1 MIAGLSGIIAEKL
14 DKSVVLDVHGVR
26 YEVHLSMSGLGS
38 MPKLGEHVDLWTR
51 LVPSEDSMTL
61 YGFGTYPEQQLFDLL
76 VTVTGVG
83 PKLALNIL
91 SAGPVNEIVSA
102 IANEKPEY
110 FLKVTRLGKKTA
122 SKLILDLQSKVE
134 ALFPNSQVPG
144 AHGDVA
150 NLAALTAREDIA
162 LQALV
167 ELGYNIAQA
176 KSALAEVTATDPS
189 ARVKE
194 ALQKLG
200 SAASVT
206 H

>member
-1 MIAGLSGIIAEKL
+1 MIAGLSGIVTEKL
-14 DKSVVLDVHGVR
+14 DKSVVVDVRGVR
-26 YEVHLSMSGLGS
+26 YEVHMSLSGLGS
-38 MPKLGEHVDLWTR
+38 LPNLGQPVELWTR

-76 VTVTGVG
+76 LTVTGVG

-91 SAGPVNEIVSA
+91 NAGPVSEIVSA
-102 IANEKPEY
+102 ISNEKPEY

-122 SKLILDLQSKVE
+122 TKLILDLKSKVD
-134 ALFPNSQVPG
+134 ATFPNAQVPG
-144 AHGDVA
+144 AAPRSLSD
-150 NLAALTAREDIA
+150 LTNRDDIA

-167 ELGYNIAQA
+167 ELGYQVSQA
-176 KSALAEVTATDPS
+176 KAALAEVTATDPS

-200 SAASVT
+200 STATVAR
-206 H
+206 

>member
-1 MIAGLSGIIAEKL
+1 MIAGLSGRVAEKL
-14 DKSVVLDVHGVR
+14 DKSAVIDVQGVR
-26 YEVHLSMSGLGS
+26 YEVHLSASGLAHL
-38 MPKLGEHVDLWTR
+38 PNLGEPIALWTR
-51 LVPSEDSMTL
+51 LIPSEDSMTL

-91 SAGPVNEIVSA
+91 NAGPVSSIVSA
-102 IANEKPEY
+102 ISQEKPEF

-122 SKLILDLQSKVE
+122 SKLILDLKTKVE
-134 ALFPNSQVPG
+134 ATFPDAHVPG
-144 AHGDVA
+144 AGSRD
-150 NLAALTAREDIA
+150 LSDLTNRDDIA

-167 ELGYNIAQA
+167 ELGYNSSQA
-176 KSALAEVTATDPS
+176 KAALAEVSATDPS

-206 H
+206 R

>member
-1 MIAGLSGIIAEKL
+1 MIAGLSGVVAEKL
-14 DKSVVLDVHGVR
+14 DKSVILDVRGVR
-26 YEVHLSMSGLGS
+26 YEVHMSSSGLGRL
-38 MPKLGEHVDLWTR
+38 PKLGEPLELWTR

-91 SAGPVNEIVSA
+91 NAGPVNEIVSA
-102 IANEKPEY
+102 ISQEKPEY

-122 SKLILDLQSKVE
+122 TKLILDLKAKVD
-134 ALFPNSQVPG
+134 ALFPNAQVPG
-144 AHGDVA
+144 STQVGAD
-150 NLAALTAREDIA
+150 LSALTNRDDIA

-167 ELGYNIAQA
+167 ELGYNVSQA
-176 KSALAEVTATDPS
+176 KAALAEVKSTDPS

-200 SAASVT
+200 SAASVIR
-206 H
+206 